1 MPHRRKFF
9 RSQDVPL
16 NVLIIDNS
24 NEFCGFLKETLRV
37 ILPET
42 SRIEALSTIDESRKL
57 LSNKDFDCI
66 LIDVSLSNKEAEPYF
81 EELLDL
87 YSHIAIIVMTPT
99 HDMDIALNIIS
110 AGAEDYLVKEDCS
123 ADNLL
128 KSIRYSAERRI
139 AKNETQRLAQALE
152 KEKQLRALQHE
163 FIALVTHE
171 FRTPLAIVHNAAQMI
186 SMKLSDESRRPVQDR
201 LLKIASCVTRLTQLI
216 DTVVLYSKVEEGHFV
231 FQPETFD
238 LSMLLQEMIERYSD
252 LYGAERI
259 ELQGDKLPMAFFGDP
274 QLCEHILAN
283 IISNALKYSPQ
294 NKVVKIQSI
303 ARPYA
308 CSIRVI
314 DHGVGMK
321 NEELQRMGEKFFR
334 SSRVNHIAGSGL
346 GMHLAQRFIEYHGGA
361 MYICSSEGIGT
372 TVELRFPI
380 GIE

>member
-24 NEFCGFLKETLRV
+24 YEFCGFLKETLRV

-42 SRIEALSTIDESRKL
+42 SRIEALSSIEESRKL
-57 LSNKDFDCI
+57 LSKKSFDCI
-66 LIDVSLSNKEAEPYF
+66 LIDVSLSIKVAEPYF

-128 KSIRYSAERRI
+128 KSIRYSAERRV
-139 AKNETQRLAQALE
+139 AKNETQRLTQALE

-231 FQPETFD
+231 FQPETFVY
-238 LSMLLQEMIERYSD
+238 RCYC
-252 LYGAERI
+252 
-259 ELQGDKLPMAFFGDP
+259 K
-274 QLCEHILAN
+274 
-283 IISNALKYSPQ
+283 K
-294 NKVVKIQSI
+294 
-303 ARPYA
+303 
-308 CSIRVI
+308 
-314 DHGVGMK
+314 
-321 NEELQRMGEKFFR
+321 
-334 SSRVNHIAGSGL
+334 
-346 GMHLAQRFIEYHGGA
+346 
-361 MYICSSEGIGT
+361 
-372 TVELRFPI
+372 
-380 GIE
+380 